1 MLNSGHSN
9 ECTKKR
15 NVINSLY
22 FSTLRNFFL
31 SNQRTK
37 NGDFASIIL
46 EIFLKFEAEKSKLSD
61 FAFFFFCYPVT
72 DVWSFSAQCLITNL
86 RVN

>member
-1 MLNSGHSN
+1 MLLIHFIFRLC
-9 ECTKKR
+9 E
-15 NVINSLY
+15 I
-22 FSTLRNFFL
+22 FFL

-61 FAFFFFCYPVT
+61 FAFFFFLLPRYRRLVIQC
-72 DVWSFSAQCLITNL
+72 SAPDH
-86 RVN
+86 

>member
-1 MLNSGHSN
+1 MLLIHFIFRLC
-9 ECTKKR
+9 E
-15 NVINSLY
+15 I
-22 FSTLRNFFL
+22 FFL

-61 FAFFFFCYPVT
+61 FAFFFFFLLPRYRRLVIQC
-72 DVWSFSAQCLITNL
+72 SAPDH
-86 RVN
+86 

>member
-1 MLNSGHSN
+1 MLLIHFIFRLC
-9 ECTKKR
+9 E
-15 NVINSLY
+15 I
-22 FSTLRNFFL
+22 FFL

-61 FAFFFFCYPVT
+61 FAFFFPATPLQTSGHSVL
-72 DVWSFSAQCLITNL
+72 SA
-86 RVN
+86 